1 MAKGQ
6 AQFIEHIL
14 TVLFSVLVVVG
25 ISALVYSFYYTSL
38 QRESTTELRQVVTQ
52 TSDTLLKLYEI
63 GKKSSV
69 SPDTNKSILIS
80 SIDLTLPKQIG
91 GGNYELSLIGKR
103 GVWSSIINMTI
114 GGVTIIPTE
123 RTGGIKIIGRMI
135 DSKVEVEFDIPN
147 LEIEVQGMTNGENAT
162 MKYYRVNDNGT
173 IFDSV
178 VLGDSG
184 VIIRIFGIS

>member
-91 GGNYELSLIGKR
+91 GENYELSLIGKR